1 MRLADALVDGVG
13 HSGFGAV
20 RDVGAVEQAGQ
31 SRRVPVK
38 PGLAETGTDARGH
51 PPSRV
56 GDVRAVDDAGVARI
70 VEVEEL
76 SALALVNGACFFALA
91 VAISEQLMWQVS
103 SEGTK

>member
-38 PGLAETGTDARGH
+38 PGLAETGAEARGH

-56 GDVRAVDDAGVARI
+56 GDARAVHDAGVARI

-76 SALALVNGACFFALA
+76 SALALVDGACFFALA
-91 VAISEQLMWQVS
+91 VGNQRAVDVAGEL
-103 SEGTK
+103 